1 MINQYKEFFLSQDLI
16 AITPYALSIIEDD
29 VEGFVQ
35 AFEPF
40 KEEEILIDP
49 IEIAAAYKSE
59 KIFDY
64 LIHEY
69 DYSEFF
75 NPFRLTLPVILVI
88 FERDEMLFDALE
100 HIPFTNE
107 QWLGMYEFMLQTKE
121 ADYFIQYYKAY
132 QLDKS
137 LQLDLLISALDN
149 PIAFDFLLKQKGF
162 KKFLKHEALIYEII
176 CYHQAYLEKIEAIQD
191 LSIYFDIEDFVP
203 ILKLDDHEAFIEAL
217 SFIVNRNIDLNKIN
231 EFGLT
236 FFHEALRHAAS
247 PKYVFNLFDKGAN
260 PFFKT
265 SRGYPSS
272 HQLLF
277 RDSEFTLELSRII
290 DFDAQDLF
298 GLTLKDYDHL
308 QRKTALQLLDILLVV
323 KCVLNMD
330 ESAIYELD
338 YAEFYDLSSIHGVD
352 PFMNTY
358 TLLLFENT
366 LLKQHFKDKF
376 NGVFDLEE
384 PDELIDS
391 LKEQFI
397 YDGKSTLEM
406 MNDLLILEESDYD
419 KISQFAKDYQTT
431 IKITTDD
438 IELNKTAH
446 IEVTFDKDGTVKKYA
461 TIYSN
466 YIDVYYI
473 HRYFNVP
480 LDHITYSPNV
490 SKHQRFLN

>member
-16 AITPYALSIIEDD
+16 SVTPYALSIIEDD

-40 KEEEILIDP
+40 KDEDILIDP
-49 IEIAAAYKSE
+49 IEIAAAYNSSKV
-59 KIFDY
+59 FDY

-69 DYSEFF
+69 DYSEYY

-88 FERDEMLFDALE
+88 FERDHMLFDALE
-100 HIPFTNE
+100 HIPFSDE
-107 QWLGMYEFMLQTKE
+107 LWLGLYEFMLQTKE
-121 ADYFIQYYKAY
+121 GDYFIQYYKAY

-137 LQLDLLISALDN
+137 LYLDLLISSLDN
-149 PIAFDFLLKQKGF
+149 PIAFTYLLKQKGY
-162 KKFLKHEALIYEII
+162 KKFLKHEALMYEII
-176 CYHQAYLEKIEAIQD
+176 CYHQSYLDKIAHVED
-191 LSIYFDIEDFVP
+191 LSLYFDIEDFIP
-203 ILKLDDHEAFIEAL
+203 ILRLDDQESFKEAL
-217 SFIVNRNIDLNKIN
+217 QFIVTRNIDLNKMN

-236 FFHEALRHAAS
+236 FFHEALRHAVN
-247 PKYVFNLFDKGAN
+247 PNYVFYLFDKGAN

-265 SRGYPSS
+265 SKGYASS

-277 RDSEFTLELSRII
+277 RDSEFTLELSRIV
-290 DFDAQDLF
+290 DFDAQDLL

-308 QRKTALQLLDILLVV
+308 QRKDQLQLLDVLLVV

-358 TLLLFENT
+358 SLLLFENT
-366 LLKQHFKDKF
+366 LFKQHFKDKF
-376 NGVFDLEE
+376 ATQLELEE

-397 YDGKSTLEM
+397 YDSKSTLEI
-406 MNDLLILEESDYD
+406 MNDLLLLEEADYD
-419 KISQFAKDYQTT
+419 KISAFAKDYQTT

-446 IEVTFDKDGTVKKYA
+446 VEITFDKDGSIKKHA

-480 LDHITYSPNV
+480 LDHIVYSPNV